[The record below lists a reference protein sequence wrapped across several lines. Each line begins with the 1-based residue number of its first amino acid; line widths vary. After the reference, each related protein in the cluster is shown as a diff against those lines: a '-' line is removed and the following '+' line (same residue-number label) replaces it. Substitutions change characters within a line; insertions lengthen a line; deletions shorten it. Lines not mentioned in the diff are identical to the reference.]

1 MHGRKWALRAAQLT
15 SRAKR
20 LNQLQCVSG
29 GKWTQRNSQKVDP
42 GVNGHELSSGN
53 TGHAITFLSESRNGA
68 VNELGFHE
76 RRGAS
81 SED

>member
-1 MHGRKWALRAAQLT
+1 MDM
-15 SRAKR
+15 
-20 LNQLQCVSG
+20 
-29 GKWTQRNSQKVDP
+29 NSPEETLDI
-42 GVNGHELSSGN
+42 
-53 TGHAITFLSESRNGA
+53 AITFLSESRNGA